1 MNVGQKILDEIVKQ
15 PMFRMECPEH
25 PEAGCLAVWNGDT
38 AEQIEA
44 IVIEEFMGCGHES
57 RLRDLKKIMSGPA
70 QVAAFACD
78 IQRVIDRYRADF
90 DLTLAAAIGTL
101 EVVKLELY
109 LNETDRP

>member
-1 MNVGQKILDEIVKQ
+1 MSVGQKILDEIIRQ

-25 PEAGCLAVWNGDT
+25 PEAGCLAVWNGNT

-44 IVIEEFMGCGHES
+44 IVVEEFMGCTP
-57 RLRDLKKIMSGPA
+57 RDLKKVMSGPA

-78 IQRVIDRYRADF
+78 IQRVIDRYRAEF